1 MVGEFAFSS
10 TGSISLRGFAAV
22 GFAAIATFL
31 GFTVV
36 ILIAVGFTAVS
47 FFTAMAFSDF
57 AALGDLIEQ
66 QVRRLRLCS
75 TNHEWQEAPPRH
87 SAGTKTI

>member
-57 AALGDLIEQ
+57 ALVFDLI
-66 QVRRLRLCS
+66 C
-75 TNHEWQEAPPRH
+75 EAGGEFL
-87 SAGTKTI
+87 SSVGLAT